1 MNVNFT
7 SESIFATESPIKAIE
22 GSTITLACTFW
33 AAVTTPSALV
43 YRNGTAVTTTVMPA
57 GSASAS
63 GNVATLKPLTALVGG
78 ARYEVVVSATVSGDV
93 RKKKCEFICGRASDE
108 Q

>member
-1 MNVNFT
+1 MNLTFT
-7 SESIFATESPIKAIE
+7 DDSVYAVESPKDVVE
-22 GSTITLACTFW
+22 GDSITLACTYW
-33 AAVTTPSALV
+33 SAPTTPSAVV
-43 YRNGTAVTTTVMPA
+43 YRNGTNVTATVMPA